1 MQPIRI
7 AELGQNLA
15 RVAFRMASSGR
26 TGRRDTGVDSIAD
39 EPEGVGTR
47 TLSGHLKRYVG
58 SR

>member
-1 MQPIRI
+1 
-7 AELGQNLA
+7 
-15 RVAFRMASSGR
+15 MASSGR
-26 TGRRDTGVDSIAD
+26 AGRRDTGVDSIAD